1 MTNKEAAEFIW
12 GVLDGTKSF
21 NEKGGRGLEA
31 LELAIK
37 ALKNEK
43 TKESEIIKA
52 YTKGFD
58 TGVET
63 VKNETD
69 IPNGWKTEI
78 VEIRKCYATCPYCEF
93 SFEMQRNRELPYFC
107 GACGRRLRGDNNGSN

>member
-12 GVLDGTKSF
+12 DVLDGVKSF
-21 NEKGGRGLEA
+21 NEEGGRGLEA
-31 LELAIK
+31 LDLAIK

-43 TKESEIIKA
+43 AKESEIIKA

-63 VKNETD
+63 VKDERPQGEWIDTGNMEEY
-69 IPNGWKTEI
+69 WSEEYRCS
-78 VEIRKCYATCPYCEF
+78 V
-93 SFEMQRNRELPYFC
+93 C
-107 GACGRRLRGDNNGSN
+107 GAKNHWHNFCPNCGAKMKGGAE